1 MEEHSLNFSKQLENS
16 VFDKEYDYLIS
27 LGHRCCV
34 GVANGYQRKS
44 SFPLDWQITKIDLL
58 PNLFSNEF
66 ENFYP
71 NSGVIFAHEYH
82 KEDENGKSLGVDPIL
97 TASTF
102 NRRCERLVNLIKS
115 NNRRLLFVRSKY
127 NWFWS
132 KSTHPQQLDQHCF
145 EHDIQQL
152 RRVSEIIRNQY
163 KNDKS
168 DFLYIY
174 NDLTDEDVF
183 DKDPSCKKQNL
194 QWKEDGTI
202 DSCDLV
208 LPHIPDQFSLA
219 KRFEYHE
226 MPPSDNIYQMN
237 VRCAGVRVEA
247 MCYNSQIFDRL
258 KISDIKDF

>member
-1 MEEHSLNFSKQLENS
+1 MEPNLEFFKQQKNS

-34 GVANGYQRKS
+34 GLANGYQRKS

-58 PNLFSNEF
+58 PSLFLTEF
-66 ENFYP
+66 EDFYP
-71 NSGVIFAHEYH
+71 NSGVIFVHEYH
-82 KEDENGKSLGVDPIL
+82 KEDENGKSLGVDPTL

-127 NWFWS
+127 DWYWA
-132 KSTHPQQLDQHCF
+132 KKTHTVQLDQHCV
-145 EHDIQQL
+145 EYDIQQL
-152 RRVSEIIRNQY
+152 QQVSEIIKNQY

-174 NDLTDEDVF
+174 NDLTDEDLF
-183 DKDPSCKKQNL
+183 DRDPSCKKENL

-202 DSCDLV
+202 DSSDLV
-208 LPHIPDQFSLA
+208 LPYMPEQFSLA
-219 KRFEYHE
+219 KRFKYHE
-226 MPPSDNIYQMN
+226 MPSSDNIYQMK
-237 VRCAGVRVEA
+237 VCCSGVRVEA

-258 KISDIKDF
+258 KISDVKDF